1 MRSLSRLLVA
11 LAACSVLAS
20 CGSFKQPSSAPPPP
34 PSTVYPAAALQ
45 LCQAPP
51 SPQGMHV
58 DDTAKALLHLYGL
71 YGLCAGIHAEL
82 VRWAETQGRQ

>member
-1 MRSLSRLLVA
+1 MRSLSRPLAA
-11 LAACSVLAS
+11 LAACLALAS

-34 PSTVYPAAALQ
+34 PSTAYPAAALQ

-51 SPQGMHV
+51 SLRGAHV
-58 DDTAKALLHLYGL
+58 DDTASALLHMYGL
-71 YGLCAGIHAEL
+71 YAICAGIHAEL